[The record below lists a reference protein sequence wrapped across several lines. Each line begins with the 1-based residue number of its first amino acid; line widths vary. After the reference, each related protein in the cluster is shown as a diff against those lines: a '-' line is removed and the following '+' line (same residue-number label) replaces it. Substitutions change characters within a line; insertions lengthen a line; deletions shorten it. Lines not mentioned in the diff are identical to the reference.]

1 MENQDSFLVKP
12 NLCPTS
18 FCVTVP
24 GSKSI
29 TNRALLLAALSNGS
43 CTLSNVLFSE
53 DSRALLKALSDL
65 GFSVRI
71 EEASKTVVVKG
82 ENGTIPFK
90 EASLNA
96 QSAGTAARFLTA
108 MLSFGSGTYTLTAS
122 EQMKKRPMAPLFT
135 ALSEN
140 GVSVTFLEQEGCLP
154 VRIEGIQKKVTSAL
168 DFTINIEKSSQFLSA
183 LMLTGCMLKDGLSV
197 AAIGSR
203 SAVSYVTMTQKMMEA
218 FGKAPVLSD
227 KKDAVLSYRIPHG
240 SYCCR
245 DYQIEPDI
253 SGACYFYAAALLLGI
268 SVTVEGVFPDSIQ
281 GDSKFLSILEKLGA
295 LCTNTPDGIRITGPK
310 DRHYPGIDLVMSDF
324 SDQTMTMA
332 VLALFADTPT
342 TIRGISHIRGQESDR
357 IAATIAQIRRLGGI
371 AEELPDGSGFVI
383 TPTVLHGS
391 DIETYNDH
399 RMAMAFSLAGLRVD
413 GVRILNPGCCKK
425 TFENYFELF
434 SQYLQN

>member
-1 MENQDSFLVKP
+1 MDTQDSFFVKP
-12 NLCPTS
+12 NDCPSS

-53 DSRALLKALSDL
+53 DSRALLTALSNL
-65 GFSVRI
+65 GFSVTVDEIAKTAVVVGNDGRI
-71 EEASKTVVVKG
+71 PCEEAS
-82 ENGTIPFK
+82 
-90 EASLNA
+90 LHA

-108 MLSFGSGTYTLTAS
+108 MLSFGDGTYTLTAS

-140 GVSVTFLEQEGCLP
+140 GVPISFLEKEGCLP
-154 VRIEGIQKKVTSAL
+154 VQIKGIQNSTDFAP

-183 LMLTGCMLKDGLSV
+183 LMLTGGMLKKGLSV
-197 AAIGSR
+197 SAIGTR
-203 SAVSYVTMTQKMMEA
+203 SAVSYVIMTQKMMEA
-218 FGKAPVLSD
+218 FGKAPLSID
-227 KKDAVLSYRIPHG
+227 KKDTVLSYQIPKG
-240 SYCCR
+240 SYRCR
-245 DYQIEPDI
+245 DYRIEPDI

-281 GDSKFLSILEKLGA
+281 GDAKFLSVLEQLGA
-295 LCTNTPDGIRITGPK
+295 KWTNTPKGICITGPK
-310 DRHYPGIDLVMSDF
+310 DRHYPGIDLWMSDF
-324 SDQTMTMA
+324 SDQTMTIA